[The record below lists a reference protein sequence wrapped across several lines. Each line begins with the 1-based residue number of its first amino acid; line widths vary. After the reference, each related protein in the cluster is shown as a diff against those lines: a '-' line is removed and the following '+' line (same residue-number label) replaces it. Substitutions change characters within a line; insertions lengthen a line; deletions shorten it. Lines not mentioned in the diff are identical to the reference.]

1 MAPSTTRFVLVFAA
15 FLGGLATVLA
25 VVLVVARP
33 PGAGL
38 SSASAA
44 IGGPFKLIDQNGR
57 TVTDA
62 DFKGEPSLVF
72 FGFTHCPD
80 ACPTTLLELS
90 DVLQKLGPASS
101 KLHVLFITV
110 DPERDDVA
118 SLKDYLSSFNP
129 QVIGLTGDPTAIAAV
144 AKEYRVYYKKVPTET
159 GDYTMDHTALVYLM
173 DRNWHFVA
181 PFNLRRT
188 PEEAA
193 ADLRRYL

>member
-1 MAPSTTRFVLVFAA
+1 MLPATPRYVLVFAA

-25 VVLVVARP
+25 VVLVLARP
-33 PGAGL
+33 PGTSLPA
-38 SSASAA
+38 ASAA
-44 IGGPFKLIDQNGR
+44 IGGPFKLVDQNGR

-101 KLHVLFITV
+101 KVHVVFITV

-129 QVIGLTGDPTAIAAV
+129 QVVGLTGDPTAIAAV
-144 AKEYRVYYKKVPTET
+144 AKEYRVYYKKVPTDS

-173 DRNWHFVA
+173 DRDGHFVA
-181 PFNLRRT
+181 PFNLRRSS
-188 PEEAA
+188 EDAA